1 MIASEWK
8 RFLQML
14 GTVILMMVLEAVVAL
29 LKQFWLKWP
38 IIVLW
43 AICFSILYVR
53 GLRGFSK

>member
-1 MIASEWK
+1 
-8 RFLQML
+8 ML

>member
-1 MIASEWK
+1 
-8 RFLQML
+8 ML
-14 GTVILMMVLEAVVAL
+14 GTVVLMMVLEAVAAF

-43 AICFSILYVR
+43 ALCFGILYMR